1 MQTRAG
7 FLIQPL
13 RRQLNITALLLMAV
27 VASGC
32 SSIPEDDFKNRFN
45 QATTHFGQE
54 FEFFYIPSY
63 GWIADREFVKLT
75 PLGDPSSDARQLSRM
90 LAYGEYQPTK
100 IAVYCPSS
108 ERMASVLH
116 HALHLNKHL
125 HLPDLEILFIGEQ
138 DVSASLQQQTESLG
152 AQFVFQKV
160 E

>member
-13 RRQLNITALLLMAV
+13 LRQWKITVLLLMTV

-32 SSIPEDDFKNRFN
+32 SSIPEDDFKNRFH
-45 QATTHFGQE
+45 QATNHFGQE

-75 PLGDPSSDARQLSRM
+75 PLGDPSLDARQLARM
-90 LAYGEYQPTK
+90 LAFGEYQPTK

-116 HALHLNKHL
+116 NALYLNKHL
-125 HLPDLEILFIGEQ
+125 QLPELEILFIGEQ
-138 DVSASLQQQTESLG
+138 GVSTSLQQRIESLG
-152 AQFVFQKV
+152 GHYTFQNV

>member
-1 MQTRAG
+1 MPNLT
-7 FLIQPL
+7 LLPKL
-13 RRQLNITALLLMAV
+13 VLTSLLPVALLMT
-27 VASGC
+27 GC

-75 PLGDPSSDARQLSRM
+75 PLGDPSSDARQLARM
-90 LAYGEYQPTK
+90 LAFGEYQPTK

-116 HALHLNKHL
+116 NALYLNKHL
-125 HLPDLEILFIGEQ
+125 QLPELEILFIGEKTL
-138 DVSASLQQQTESLG
+138 SASLQQQTESLG
-152 AQFVFQKV
+152 AQFIFQEV

>member
-1 MQTRAG
+1 MPNLT
-7 FLIQPL
+7 PL
-13 RRQLNITALLLMAV
+13 PKLVLTGLLSLTLLM
-27 VASGC
+27 SGC
-32 SSIPEDDFKNRFN
+32 SSIPEDDFKNRFH
-45 QATTHFGQE
+45 QATNHFGQE

-116 HALHLNKHL
+116 NALYLNKHL
-125 HLPDLEILFIGEQ
+125 RLPELEILFIGEPE
-138 DVSASLQQQTESLG
+138 VSTSLQQKAEALG
-152 AQFVFQKV
+152 AQFIFQQV

>member
-1 MQTRAG
+1 MPNLTLLPKLVLTG
-7 FLIQPL
+7 LLSLI
-13 RRQLNITALLLMAV
+13 LLMT
-27 VASGC
+27 GC

-45 QATTHFGQE
+45 QATNHFGQE

-90 LAYGEYQPTK
+90 LAYGESQPTR

-116 HALHLNKHL
+116 NALYLNKHL
-125 HLPDLEILFIGEQ
+125 RLPELEILFIGE
-138 DVSASLQQQTESLG
+138 SEASTSLQQKTEALG
-152 AQFVFQKV
+152 AQFVFKKV